1 MSIIIEYV
9 LCYSTAFGLGMA
21 CGILV
26 TMWSRKHG

>member
-26 TMWSRKHG
+26 AYYAKQKV

>member
-26 TMWSRKHG
+26 AAWVKRYE